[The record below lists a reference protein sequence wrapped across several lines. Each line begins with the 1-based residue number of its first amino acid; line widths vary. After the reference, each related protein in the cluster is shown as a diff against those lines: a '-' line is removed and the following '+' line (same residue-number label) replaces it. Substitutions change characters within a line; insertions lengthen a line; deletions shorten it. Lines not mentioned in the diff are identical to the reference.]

1 MAALNFAD
9 LAKPASADDPCGP
22 DPDGDP
28 DFMNVMARLEVAL
41 PTSYFR
47 REDDGRQV
55 AFDRTTIDFPTAFA
69 DLDKILKQSRDIR
82 VLVVA
87 GKLCLLNRD
96 IPGFS
101 ACLGLISDGLSTH
114 WDEIHP
120 RAEDGDFILR
130 EVALQ
135 SLDELATVVLPL
147 QHAPLLT
154 SRRIGP
160 LAFRSQLVA
169 AGAIQAGEDEQ
180 HPEASAIQSALADA
194 DIGELSATFGH
205 VVAIRDAI
213 ARVRTIWV
221 ERAGVDQAVSFPR
234 LSALVGQIINFLEPV
249 VGRRAPGEV
258 GEPAADATAP
268 VTVSA
273 GAASLPPG
281 SCASVPE
288 ARAALGACLAYFRRA
303 EPSSPAVLLIGQAQR
318 LIGKSLIE
326 VIQIMFPEHVDKAI
340 LEIGTEPRF
349 QLPLERLNASDGYDD
364 SGDSEGS
371 ETGED
376 EQESE
381 AWEEATAEEGESE
394 TAEDGGE
401 AEEGEGEAGEGE
413 EDADEVADQPAESA
427 EPAPARPAPASGP
440 GAVTAATRA
449 EAVARMKAV
458 AVFYRQVE
466 PSNPIPLL
474 MDKACALAQ
483 HDFMSLLSDILPEV
497 GIRQSSDE

>member
-9 LAKPASADDPCGP
+9 LAKPVSADDPCGP
-22 DPDGDP
+22 DPEDNP
-28 DFMNVMARLEVAL
+28 DSMNVMARLEVAL
-41 PTSYFR
+41 PTSYFTR
-47 REDDGRQV
+47 PDDGRLV
-55 AFDRTTIDFPTAFA
+55 AFDRSKIDFPTAFA
-69 DLDKILKQSRDIR
+69 DIAKILKQSRDIR
-82 VLVVA
+82 VLVMA

-101 ACLGLISDGLSTH
+101 ACLGLITGNLSEH
-114 WDEIHP
+114 WDEVHP
-120 RAEDGDFILR
+120 RAEGGDFILR

-160 LAFRSQLVA
+160 MAFRSQLVA
-169 AGAIQAGEDEQ
+169 TGAIQADEDEQ
-180 HPEASAIQSALADA
+180 HPDASAIQKALAEA
-194 DIGELSATFGH
+194 DIAELTAMFGH

-213 ARVRTIWV
+213 AQARTIWI
-221 ERAGVDQAVSFPR
+221 ERAGVEQAVSFPR
-234 LSALVGQIINFLEPV
+234 LSALVGQIISFLEPV
-249 VGRRAPGEV
+249 VGERAPSQP
-258 GEPAADATAP
+258 GEPATETGAP
-268 VTVSA
+268 VAFSA
-273 GAASLPPG
+273 GAAPLPPG

-288 ARAALGACLAYFRRA
+288 ARAALAGCLAYFRRA

-349 QLPLERLNASDGYDD
+349 QLPLERLNASDGADD
-364 SGDSEGS
+364 SSASGGDEHDS
-371 ETGED
+371 GED
-376 EQESE
+376 EQESNS
-381 AWEEATAEEGESE
+381 WEESSEEEGEAETAEGEGDATEGEGESE
-394 TAEDGGE
+394 P
-401 AEEGEGEAGEGE
+401 AEE
-413 EDADEVADQPAESA
+413 PAVS
-427 EPAPARPAPASGP
+427 ARPAPTSGP
-440 GAVTAATRA
+440 PAVTVASRA
-449 EAVARMKAV
+449 EAVSRMKAV
-458 AVFYRQVE
+458 ATFYRQVE
-466 PSNPIPLL
+466 PSNPVPLL

>member
-9 LAKPASADDPCGP
+9 LARPVSADDPCGP

-55 AFDRTTIDFPTAFA
+55 AFDRTTIDFPVAFA
-69 DLDKILKQSRDIR
+69 DLDKILKQSRDVR
-82 VLVVA
+82 VLVIA

-101 ACLGLISDGLSTH
+101 ACLGLIADGLLAH

-147 QHAPLLT
+147 QHAPLLI

-169 AGAIQAGEDEQ
+169 TGAIQAGEDEQ

-194 DIGELSATFGH
+194 DIGELTAMFGH

-213 ARVRTIWV
+213 AQVRTIWV

-234 LSALVGQIINFLEPV
+234 LSGLVSQIISFLEPV
-249 VGRRAPGEV
+249 VGRRAPDQA
-258 GEPAADATAP
+258 GEPVADAAAP
-268 VTVSA
+268 APASA
-273 GAASLPPG
+273 GAVLPPG

-364 SGDSEGS
+364 SGASGGYGS
-371 ETGED
+371 GED
-376 EQESE
+376 EQASE
-381 AWEEATAEEGESE
+381 AWEEATAEEGETE
-394 TAEDGGE
+394 AAE
-401 AEEGEGEAGEGE
+401 AEGAAGEGGSE
-413 EDADEVADQPAESA
+413 AADQPAG
-427 EPAPARPAPASGP
+427 PARPVPAEPVSASAPA
-440 GAVTAATRA
+440 AVTAATRA
-449 EAVARMKAV
+449 EAVSRMKAV